1 MPRWTWSRY
10 TWSRYT
16 WHRYTWNRYTWA
28 RFFVGLGV
36 VALIASACS
45 PMYVIKAG
53 IAEAR
58 ILRARQPLHEVILDP
73 ETDERTKAKLTF
85 VVEAR
90 TYAIDVLGLD
100 VGDSYTSFTQLD
112 KDTLALVLSAATRDR
127 FASKTW
133 WFPVVGRVPYK
144 GYFDEDDALRDQE
157 KLEDEGFDTYLRPT
171 AAFSTLGWFSDPL
184 LSTLLRR
191 DEVDLVET
199 VIHELSHNHL
209 FVRGAVGF
217 NESFA
222 TFVGRVGAIEFFCN
236 RQGGG
241 PDTVKCLRAQERW
254 RDYLIFSTFI
264 DRLVDGLE
272 EIYRDTTL
280 SYDEKLDRR
289 GTLFQDR
296 LEEFENRVQPSFE
309 AMTFQ
314 SFLVTPLNNA
324 TLMARMRYYHRLP
337 DFQALLEET
346 GGLRAAVEHLV
357 AYVSGV
363 DDPYDVLPTPGSAGP
378 NGS

>member
-1 MPRWTWSRY
+1 
-10 TWSRYT
+10 
-16 WHRYTWNRYTWA
+16 
-28 RFFVGLGV
+28 
-36 VALIASACS
+36 
-45 PMYVIKAG
+45 MYVIKAG
-53 IAEAR
+53 IAEAK

-73 ETDERTKAKLTF
+73 ETDERTKGKLTF

-157 KLEDEGFDTYLRPT
+157 QLEDEGFDTYLRPT

-209 FVRGAVGF
+209 FVRGSVGF

-254 RDYLIFSTFI
+254 RDYQIFSTYI
-264 DRLVDGLE
+264 DGLVDGLE
-272 EIYRDTTL
+272 EIYRDENL

-289 GTLFQDR
+289 RILFEER
-296 LEEFENRVQPSFE
+296 LDDFESRVQPSFE

-314 SFLVTPLNNA
+314 GFLVTPLNNA

-337 DFQALLEET
+337 DFQGLLEET

-357 AYVSGV
+357 AGV
-363 DDPYDVLPTPGSAGP
+363 PTVEDPYDLLPSPNGADP